1 MDKEPR
7 NIVLLSDGTGN
18 SRGKHFRTNVW
29 RVYEALDLAD
39 PKDPKTPRQFAF
51 YDDGVGSSSFKPLA
65 LLGGAIGFGLA
76 RNVRDLYQFLC
87 RTYRDGD
94 RIYAFGFSRGA
105 FTIRVL
111 IGLIMSQGLVKYQGD
126 EGELQRLSKAAYRAY
141 RYKYTPVVNYLL
153 PLRRL
158 RDALI
163 GGWARLRGREPYRRE
178 ENRAAPKV
186 EFLGLWDTVD
196 AYGLPV
202 DELMRGIDKV
212 VWPGTMRDLKLDR
225 QVKQAVHALALDDER
240 NAFHPRLWDES
251 CEADRNRIRQVWF
264 AGMHSDVG
272 GGYADQGLSHVSL
285 DWVMTAAENAAP
297 DRALRLRFVER
308 VRSIQRELSDENGPM
323 NDSRRGLAGYY
334 RYNPRRLERLYA
346 DAGMAG
352 VRPKVH
358 MSALRR
364 IAVGQD
370 AYAPI
375 VLPRDFD
382 VAMLGDTRI
391 APLGH
396 EVIIDEG
403 PTVSAASCL
412 KIDEAV
418 LDDYARARE
427 RVFNR
432 VWLRRVVYFA
442 TFGFTAVL
450 LGRPLLSRANPLA
463 CESSLCG
470 LSPLIER
477 LGQWLPD
484 VASPWITWYARHPS
498 DLLLW
503 ASLVAL
509 GLWLGG
515 VLQGGI
521 GDAMRRVWS
530 APGLARPSLAEV
542 PPVGRPTGPIAAAA
556 SWVQWL
562 RTHQSYQAAFRLLT
576 LFVLPGVFLIA
587 LFGAVAMTGTGL
599 VFAVSSSG
607 GWVCKDGGGG
617 APLGFEAKT
626 HSFDIKSLCS
636 PTGLKL
642 DAGGTYEI
650 LALLGTTGSSEGWSD
665 GTQVP
670 ADLRGVQPRD
680 ATWEMRVGTLLRRSL
695 PDPWL
700 LPMARIG
707 HLGTDVYPL
716 RPDPSRPV
724 EQPLTVMRTRLV
736 ARSSGEL
743 FLHVN
748 DAVWLPGILNP
759 FYENN
764 HGRLHVCIAQFD
776 SERPLTLAPATSA
789 GTVEPV
795 GLLADSPPA
804 ARQRSDDPRSCKLL
818 PDRLPPAPATP
829 PLPS

>member
-76 RNVRDLYQFLC
+76 RNVRDIYQFLC

-178 ENRAAPKV
+178 ENRAAPEV

-251 CEADRNRIRQVWF
+251 DKADRNRIRQVWF

-272 GGYADQGLSHVSL
+272 GGYADHGLSHVSL
-285 DWVMTAAENAAP
+285 DWVMTAAEQAVADP
-297 DRALRLRFVER
+297 ALKLRFIER
-308 VRSIQRELSDENGPM
+308 VRTIQRELGDENGPM

-352 VRPKVH
+352 VRPKIHLSV
-358 MSALRR
+358 LRR

-382 VAMLGDTRI
+382 VV
-391 APLGH
+391 PLGT
-396 EVIIDEG
+396 
-403 PTVSAASCL
+403 PAAGAADAGDDGATAGRDIVDVTTWSRL
-412 KIDEAV
+412 VEPA
-418 LDDYARARE
+418 LDGYQRGRE

-432 VWLRRVVYFA
+432 VWFRRVVYFA
-442 TFGFTAVL
+442 TFAVTSVL
-450 LGRPLLSRANPLA
+450 VGLPLVSNSGRTA
-463 CESSLCG
+463 CETSGCWTAPFIRG
-470 LSPLIER
+470 LDYV
-477 LGQWLPD
+477 LPD
-484 VASPWITWYARHPS
+484 FASSWTSWYARHPAIFF
-498 DLLLW
+498 LW
-503 ASLVAL
+503 AGLVLLGFMLGSSL
-509 GLWLGG
+509 
-515 VLQGGI
+515 QRGI
-521 GDAMRRVWS
+521 GDAMRRVWYAIGDFRPS
-530 APGLARPSLAEV
+530 TVETLEAKETARPVAA
-542 PPVGRPTGPIAAAA
+542 IAA
-556 SWVQWL
+556 SVQWL
-562 RTHQSYQAAFRLLT
+562 RTRPSYQLAFRLLT
-576 LFVLPGVFLIA
+576 MFLLPVAFLIA
-587 LFGAVAMTGTGL
+587 LFGAVGMSGTSLLFAM
-599 VFAVSSSG
+599 AAS
-607 GWVCKDGGGG
+607 DGNICQ
-617 APLGFEAKT
+617 PSQRPEVVQFEAQTKPFEIT
-626 HSFDIKSLCS
+626 SLCS
-636 PTGLKL
+636 ATGLKL
-642 DAGGTYEI
+642 EAGGTYV
-650 LALLGTTGSSEGWSD
+650 LSLFLGPAGARDGWED
-665 GTQVP
+665 GGKDVP
-670 ADLRGVQPRD
+670 ADLRGVQSEHVTP
-680 ATWEMRVGTLLRRSL
+680 MMHLGTLLRRSL
-695 PDPWL
+695 SDPWL

-707 HLGTDVYPL
+707 TEGADVYPL
-716 RPDPSRPV
+716 RPDPSLPFD
-724 EQPLTVMRTRLV
+724 QALTVMRTQLV

-743 FLHVN
+743 FLYVN
-748 DAVWLPGILNP
+748 DAVSPTRGWDRLYANNVGNLSLHIRKVDPGRWMEPPTPDAEIGALGQP
-759 FYENN
+759 
-764 HGRLHVCIAQFD
+764 GTVVD
-776 SERPLTLAPATSA
+776 GKPATADDRAAA
-789 GTVEPV
+789 GN
-795 GLLADSPPA
+795 
-804 ARQRSDDPRSCKLL
+804 
-818 PDRLPPAPATP
+818 
-829 PLPS
+829 